1 MQIQPIPS
9 TGYLR
14 QNQIIGDKKQL
25 IPAIIPIGRT
35 TWLEGVKAGT
45 YPKPVHLC
53 ERTVAWRV
61 EGILNLIS
69 ELSHAS
75 KDK

>member
-14 QNQIIGDKKQL
+14 LNQIIGDRKQL
-25 IPAIIPIGRT
+25 IPAIIPVGRT

-45 YPKPVHLC
+45 YPKPVHLS

-61 EGILNLIS
+61 EDILNLIS
-69 ELSHAS
+69 ALNNAS
-75 KDK
+75 NDK